1 MATLQEL
8 EAAIA
13 SEAAE
18 VAAKFSE
25 LEARIRVL
33 VEGTVANFGMGTLT
47 PAKAA

>member
-33 VEGTVANFGMGTLT
+33 EEGTVANFGMGTLT